1 MKHLHLISSE
11 KGFELMQTVCETRDE
26 DFVLFI
32 GDGVLNLLGNQF
44 FPSQTESICALKN
57 DLDCRGLSLNS
68 SAKVNIIDDQQMVE
82 LCANAQKVVSW

>member
-1 MKHLHLISSE
+1 MKHLHLIANE
-11 KGFELMQTVCETRDE
+11 KGFELMQAVCEKRSE

-44 FPSQTESICALKN
+44 VSFEVESIYALKS
-57 DLDCRGLSLNS
+57 DLDCRGLNLDSN
-68 SAKVNIIDDQQMVE
+68 AKVNVIDDQQMVD